1 MSPALRKSALLIS
14 LLPRTRRAQVLATQ
28 PLHVK
33 RKLKPLIAQVQSQG
47 WNRRELV
54 EAALGLQLDRVGQAG
69 QVGLEELIGL
79 SSQVDSLTFSR
90 VLAAAALP
98 DPQFLITL
106 LEPEYGDRVRQSLQ
120 QLPALPEG
128 ARSATLAWALRVLEA
143 PKVAP

>member
-14 LLPRTRRAQVLATQ
+14 LLPKTRRAQVLATQ
-28 PLHVK
+28 SSSLSK
-33 RKLKPLIAQVQSQG
+33 QLKPLIAQVESQG

-54 EAALGLQLDRVGQAG
+54 EAALGLQLDRLGQAG
-69 QVGLEELIGL
+69 QIGLEEMIGL
-79 SSQVDSLTFSR
+79 SSHIESTAFSR

-106 LEPEYGDRVRQSLQ
+106 LEPDYGDRVRESLQ

-128 ARSATLAWALRVLEA
+128 ARSATLAWAIRVLEA
-143 PKVAP
+143 PKAAP

>member
-14 LLPRTRRAQVLATQ
+14 LLPRTQRAQVLATQ

-33 RKLKPLIAQVQSQG
+33 RRLKPLIAQVQSQG

-54 EAALGLQLDRVGQAG
+54 EAALGLQLDRLGQAG

-79 SSQVDSLTFSR
+79 SSQVDSTAFSR

-120 QLPALPEG
+120 QLSALPEG

-143 PKVAP
+143 PKVAA

>member
-54 EAALGLQLDRVGQAG
+54 EAALGLQLDRLGQAG

-79 SSQVDSLTFSR
+79 SSQVDSTAFSR

-120 QLPALPEG
+120 QLSALPEG